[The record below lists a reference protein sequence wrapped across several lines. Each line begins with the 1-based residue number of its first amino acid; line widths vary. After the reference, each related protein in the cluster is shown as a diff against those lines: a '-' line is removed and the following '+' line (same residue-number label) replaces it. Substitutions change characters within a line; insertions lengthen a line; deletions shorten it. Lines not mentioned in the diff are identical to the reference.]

1 MKYLKL
7 FENFDLIKE
16 DYLELKSIGKKLY
29 SFLKSKGYVV
39 GLETEGEN
47 LFKSLASRDYYG
59 GKKQISK
66 TEHPLDNSDKYK
78 LDSGKSSIYN
88 ISAILRKGEKGSK
101 PSKFNVII
109 REFQIKNEEFQLVI
123 SVLPFYKYTDGF
135 GGKRVV
141 EDVKKI
147 RELNKI
153 VSDFLSKFSTI
164 EVEIRKS
171 RFTNEIDGFF
181 VKSKE

>member
-39 GLETEGEN
+39 RLQTEGEN
-47 LFKSLASRDYYG
+47 FLKSLSSRDYYG
-59 GKKQISK
+59 GKKKISK
-66 TEHPLDNSDKYK
+66 TGYPWANSDRYH
-78 LDSGKSSIYN
+78 LYSDESSIYN
-88 ISAILRKGEKGSK
+88 ISAGLRKGEKGSK
-101 PSKFNVII
+101 PSNPNVII
-109 REFQIKNEEFQLVI
+109 SEFKTGNEGFCLRI
-123 SVLPFYKYTDGF
+123 SVLSFYKYIDGF
-135 GGKRVV
+135 GGKRKV
-141 EDVKKI
+141 EDMKKK

-171 RFTNEIDGFF
+171 RNEIDGFF